1 MYKIT
6 KNINTDTMVEM
17 DTESVSN
24 LKKKKI

>member
-17 DTESVSN
+17 DTESVSH

>member
-6 KNINTDTMVEM
+6 KNINTDTMIEM

>member
-6 KNINTDTMVEM
+6 KNINTDTMTEM